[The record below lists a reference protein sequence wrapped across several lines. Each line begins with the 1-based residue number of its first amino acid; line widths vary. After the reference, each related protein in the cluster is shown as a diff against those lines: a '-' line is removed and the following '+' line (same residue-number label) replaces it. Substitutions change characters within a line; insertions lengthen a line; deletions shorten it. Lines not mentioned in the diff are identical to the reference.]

1 MPLINSKIHLELSWN
16 KNYVMSNIAGETIFE
31 ITTTKLYVLIVTLS
45 TKVYEKLTEQLTE
58 GFKRPVC

>member
-1 MPLINSKIHLELSWN
+1 
-16 KNYVMSNIAGETIFE
+16 MSNIAGETIFE